1 MSRKWS
7 PCKRQEYI
15 AKLKKLGFSG
25 PHPGGKHHFMRLSGF
40 RQALPGNIE
49 YPVPQLR
56 KLLKQVEK
64 AIGREISEVEWNSL

>member
-1 MSRKWS
+1 MNRKWS

-25 PHPGGKHHFMRLSGF
+25 PYPGGKHQFMRMGNFKQSI
-40 RQALPGNIE
+40 PGNME
-49 YPVPQLR
+49 YPVPQFR

-64 AIGREISEVEWNSL
+64 AVGREILKEDWDAM